1 MGTIQ
6 GVRFGADKIKRE
18 QGRKQ
23 IQKNF
28 KKKKRKREKNKL
40 RVLWTFRPFR
50 LPREIVL

>member
-23 IQKNF
+23 IQKKF
-28 KKKKRKREKNKL
+28 KKKEKKEKKIN
-40 RVLWTFRPFR
+40 
-50 LPREIVL
+50 